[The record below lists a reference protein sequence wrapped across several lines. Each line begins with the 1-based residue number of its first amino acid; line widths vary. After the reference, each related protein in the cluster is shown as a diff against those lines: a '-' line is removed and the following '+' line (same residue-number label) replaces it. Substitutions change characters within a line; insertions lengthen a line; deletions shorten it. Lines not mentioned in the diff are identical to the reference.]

1 MEVCVK
7 LGGSLAECML
17 YALRLETVP
26 EASTEWEIIHDHA
39 IPNYCT
45 CFCNSSSC
53 WKLTLIIIFPPSS
66 CCKHGQ
72 QDCMLILGLK
82 FFANS
87 WSSPAWVRWLLQSPS
102 PHSLEHPLPGCCARI
117 IGSQSNHS
125 ERLAVY
131 WHVVWS
137 RLPVAPDWSQFT
149 VAQLGSP
156 CRLLVFAEV
165 FIPCTSEK
173 ELGVRFSKRI
183 RILDQHLLTQKNKS
197 ALWQKRENTPTTR
210 AEISK
215 YWNPRVQK
223 IFFNLDQFTEWSD
236 GHYHW

>member
-1 MEVCVK
+1 
-7 LGGSLAECML
+7 ML
-17 YALRLETVP
+17 YALKRETV
-26 EASTEWEIIHDHA
+26 
-39 IPNYCT
+39 
-45 CFCNSSSC
+45 
-53 WKLTLIIIFPPSS
+53 
-66 CCKHGQ
+66 
-72 QDCMLILGLK
+72 
-82 FFANS
+82 
-87 WSSPAWVRWLLQSPS
+87 PAWVRWFLQSRS
-102 PHSLEHPLPGCCARI
+102 PQSLEHPLPGCCARI

-156 CRLLVFAEV
+156 CRLLVFAEE

-173 ELGVRFSKRI
+173 ELGVRCLKRI
-183 RILDQHLLTQKNKS
+183 RILDQPLLIQKNKS
-197 ALWQKRENTPTTR
+197 ALWQKRENTPTPR

-223 IFFNLDQFTEWSD
+223 IFFNLDHFTEWSD
-236 GHYHW
+236 DHYHW

>member
-1 MEVCVK
+1 
-7 LGGSLAECML
+7 
-17 YALRLETVP
+17 
-26 EASTEWEIIHDHA
+26 
-39 IPNYCT
+39 
-45 CFCNSSSC
+45 
-53 WKLTLIIIFPPSS
+53 
-66 CCKHGQ
+66 
-72 QDCMLILGLK
+72 
-82 FFANS
+82 
-87 WSSPAWVRWLLQSPS
+87 
-102 PHSLEHPLPGCCARI
+102 
-117 IGSQSNHS
+117 
-125 ERLAVY
+125 
-131 WHVVWS
+131 
-137 RLPVAPDWSQFT
+137 
-149 VAQLGSP
+149 LGSP